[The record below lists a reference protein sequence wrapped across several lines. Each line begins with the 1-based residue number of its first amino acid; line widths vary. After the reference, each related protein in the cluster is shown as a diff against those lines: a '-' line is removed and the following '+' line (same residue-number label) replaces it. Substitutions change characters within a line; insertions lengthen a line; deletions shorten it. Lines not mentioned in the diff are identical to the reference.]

1 MLVLKSAAVWLL
13 ILALAVLNGI
23 FREAVLLPSLSKPA
37 AFMISGLLL
46 SACIIIVATVFA
58 RWLGLTTAKRSI
70 LMGCLWLGLTLV
82 FEFGFG
88 GLVQGKSW
96 AAMLE
101 AYAFKDGNIWPMVL
115 MVTLFAPLIASR
127 IHRLRQGHSHEIA

>member
-1 MLVLKSAAVWLL
+1 MRVLKSVAVWLL

-23 FREAVLLPSLSKPA
+23 FREAVLLPSLSKPVA
-37 AFMISGLLL
+37 LVVSGLLL
-46 SACIIIVATVFA
+46 AACIIVVATVFA
-58 RWLGLTTAKRSI
+58 RWLGLATARRGI
-70 LMGCLWLGLTLV
+70 LIGCLWLSLTLV
-82 FEFGFG
+82 FEFSFG
-88 GLVQGKSW
+88 GLVQGKSR

-127 IHRLRQGHSHEIA
+127 IHRLRQGHAHEIA